1 MNALNNLREKGTS
14 LTPGE
19 VELLLLL
26 LLLLLLI
33 LLLLSLLI
41 YFKLTKLQQFLP
53 K

>member
-26 LLLLLLI
+26 LLLLLL
-33 LLLLSLLI
+33 SLLI
-41 YFKLTKLQQFLP
+41 YFKLTKLQQFLQ